1 MSKIIVMGHTGVS
14 ITIPPHDEPDAGDY
28 QTIDA
33 VELVAGGSA
42 ATTAITLERLGV
54 AVSFVG
60 VLGDDPVGNQIRAK
74 LDAEGVDVSRFQ
86 LLADHTSPTTVIQVD
101 GHGRRSFLYHP
112 GTAVER
118 LAPRDLE
125 RISCSVVHLSA
136 PELLSGIWPQ
146 EVLETVRKLKVAR
159 RTVSIDTC
167 VARHGHHDV
176 GRVVKEHRHVLELID
191 IVFTTPE
198 DGKLISGRAERES
211 MVNYFHEQGVKVVVV
226 KINAEDALVSWQGGL
241 HEVRVANPDVVDPSG
256 SSESCTAGYLAGHVR
271 SLDPLQCTRL
281 GLTISGLCARHEG
294 ELAGT
299 ANRALVEKVLD
310 EFLSAGAGAVKLA
323 R

>member
-1 MSKIIVMGHTGVS
+1 MSKIIVMGHAGVS
-14 ITIPPHDEPDAGDY
+14 ITIPPHEPPDPGDY

-33 VELVAGGSA
+33 VDVLAGGNA
-42 ATTAITLERLGV
+42 VTTAITLERLGV
-54 AVSFVG
+54 AAAFVG
-60 VLGDDPVGNQIRAK
+60 VLGDDVVGNQIRSK

-86 LLADHTSPTTVIQVD
+86 LLPDHTSPTTVIQAD
-101 GHGRRSFLYHP
+101 ASGQWSFLYHP
-112 GTAVER
+112 GTAVECF
-118 LAPRDLE
+118 APKDLE

-136 PELLSGIWPQ
+136 PSLLSGIWPRG
-146 EVLETVRKLKVAR
+146 VFDIVHKLKAMR
-159 RTVSIDTC
+159 RTISLDTC
-167 VARHGHHDV
+167 VSGHGRHDAD
-176 GRVVKEHRHVLELID
+176 RVVKEHRHLLELID

-198 DGKLISGRAERES
+198 DAKLISGRAERES
-211 MVNYFHEQGVKVVVV
+211 MVNYFHEHGVKVVVV
-226 KINAEDALVSWQGGL
+226 KTGAEDALVSWQGGL
-241 HEVRVANPDVVDPSG
+241 QEVLVANPEVVDTSG

-299 ANRALVEKVLD
+299 ANRAIVEKVMD
-310 EFLSAGAGAVKLA
+310 EFLSVGANH